1 MERKIALVTGAS
13 GGIGQAIGLQLARNG
28 HDVAFH
34 YKTGRQRAEAS
45 VRKAEEFGVRAV
57 AVGGDVSRKDEV
69 ESLFREVD
77 AALGLLSVLVNNA
90 GIAIPAPKL
99 EDITDELWDQIL
111 AVNLKSH
118 FYCTREAVPRMRQA
132 GRGVIVITGSELA
145 FKPKYQTLPYHI
157 SASGRISMTQWLA
170 HDLGP
175 EIRVNCVCP
184 GATATGI
191 GDGRFLSP
199 EVQEAI
205 AAETPMDRFG
215 QPEDVA
221 NLVAFLVSGEAGFIT
236 GQTYL
241 VNGGRICR

>member
-1 MERKIALVTGAS
+1 MERKVALVTGAS
-13 GGIGQAIGLQLARNG
+13 GGIGQAIGLKLARNG

-34 YKTGRQRAEAS
+34 YKTGRQRAEAGA
-45 VRKAEEFGVRAV
+45 RKAEELGVRAV
-57 AVGGDVSRKDEV
+57 AVVGDVSRKDEV

-77 AALGLLSVLVNNA
+77 AALGPLSILVNNA

-132 GRGVIVITGSELA
+132 GGGVIVITGSELA

-191 GDGRFLSP
+191 GDGRFLRP
-199 EVQEAI
+199 EVQEAV

-221 NLVAFLVSGEAGFIT
+221 SLVAFLVSGEAGFIT